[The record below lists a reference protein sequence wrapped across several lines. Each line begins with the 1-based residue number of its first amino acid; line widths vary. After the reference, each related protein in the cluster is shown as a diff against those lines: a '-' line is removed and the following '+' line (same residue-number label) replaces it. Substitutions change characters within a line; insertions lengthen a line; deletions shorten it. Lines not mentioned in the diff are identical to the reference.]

1 MMQYSKSTCAR
12 KRYQRFNSSSRS
24 GRRNTCSNH
33 SRRST
38 LRGLGSRRSNGLM
51 VHDSRSNCSI
61 VALLTGSSRPDRASS
76 STAPLR
82 SNRSTRF
89 KLVQRSTVQWVQR
102 QRGSSVF
109 REFPKPR
116 NQRRVISL
124 DRAVCAVCPPTWR
137 LLYTRALSY

>member
-38 LRGLGSRRSNGLM
+38 LRGLGSPRSNDLM

-76 STAPLR
+76 STAPLP

-89 KLVQRSTVQWVQR
+89 KLDTFKRSMVQR

-109 REFPKPR
+109 REFPKLR

-124 DRAVCAVCPPTWR
+124 DRAVCAVCPPKWR
-137 LLYTRALSY
+137 LLYTRAFSY